1 MARCCTRLF
10 TISAIFGTSALLGLC
25 LTACGGGASGSPAA
39 NNGGQPAGTEFLTT
53 PPTVSSVLK
62 LSFSALPH
70 YTTPALPAYYTDRNA
85 ALGDNTPTNSA
96 SSPAASDRTITL
108 GRVLFYDKNLSTN
121 NRVSCATCHQ
131 QASGFSDPARFSTGV
146 DANTPTS
153 AHAMRLGNVRYFRS
167 GKAFW
172 DRRADSLELQASQ
185 PMTNPIELGFDNGHG
200 GMAVLLSKLQT
211 LPYYPDLFSM
221 AFGNADITQER
232 ITTALAQFERS
243 IVSTD
248 SRWDRAYASV
258 YAPNLPNRGLDLE
271 LPGLSAQE
279 NRGRALFM
287 GGAVAGVNCAACH
300 VPPTFS
306 LSNNARSNGL
316 DRGESTLF
324 KAPSLKNIALSS
336 AFMHD
341 GRFSTLA
348 QVVEHYNSGVQAGPA
363 LDNRLTNRAG
373 NPQRH
378 NLSAQDK
385 AALVAF
391 MATLTDTRLVADE
404 KFSDPFK

>member
-1 MARCCTRLF
+1 
-10 TISAIFGTSALLGLC
+10 
-25 LTACGGGASGSPAA
+25 
-39 NNGGQPAGTEFLTT
+39 
-53 PPTVSSVLK
+53 VLN
-62 LSFSALPH
+62 LSLSALPH

-172 DRRADSLELQASQ
+172 DRRADSLELQATQ
-185 PMTNPIELGFDNGHG
+185 PITNPIELGFDNSHG

-271 LPGLSAQE
+271 LPGLSTQE

-287 GGAVAGVNCAACH
+287 GGTVAGVNCAACH